1 MRPGYLRGLGPIR
14 PPELSSLRDPSAQ
27 DGGGLEPPKG
37 QEERQRVRVTASRAA
52 VHHLLRSGAGGSLE
66 ATSRSAMGTAHSA
79 PMVSTLDPLES
90 LDEALKRLGLET
102 AIGVGDE
109 GPGQT

>member
-1 MRPGYLRGLGPIR
+1 MRPGYLRELGPIR
-14 PPELSSLRDPSAQ
+14 SPELSSLRDPSAQ
-27 DGGGLEPPKG
+27 DGGGVELPKG

-79 PMVSTLDPLES
+79 PMVSTWTRWNRWT
-90 LDEALKRLGLET
+90 KR
-102 AIGVGDE
+102 
-109 GPGQT
+109 